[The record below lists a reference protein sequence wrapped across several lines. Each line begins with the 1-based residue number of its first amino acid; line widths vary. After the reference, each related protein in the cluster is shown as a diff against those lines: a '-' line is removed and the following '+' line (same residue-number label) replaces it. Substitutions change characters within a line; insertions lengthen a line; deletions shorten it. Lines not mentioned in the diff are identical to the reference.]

1 MQRKKVGEKGKATP
15 PCYLPEKMRIL
26 VLYTYE
32 TRIYMYAYVYTC
44 MYMIHIISISH
55 TFLSMNYLAS
65 VQHLLYTKRIIILYH
80 VTCTYLCTR
89 ARTNMTS
96 KILIL

>member
-44 MYMIHIISISH
+44 TCMYINIISVSH
-55 TFLSMNYLAS
+55 TFFVHELFGLCSTLALYQEDHYSISCYMYIS
-65 VQHLLYTKRIIILYH
+65 VY
-80 VTCTYLCTR
+80 TCTNKYDF
-89 ARTNMTS
+89 
-96 KILIL
+96 